1 MTGVPF
7 YFDVRQTSVGWAM
20 SQLSRAAEVVWLL
33 ELTAT
38 IRPNSAV
45 MSVAEEAGI
54 TRFKALLQKKKKK
67 KKDELISLCTVRGR
81 TWSLQPRA
89 KSTPSHCS
97 IPESLCCCQ
106 NMVTH
111 ESGSTHPRHVGST
124 SGKKKA
130 DGGSLC
136 SCVWSRM
143 LPCMHGHTRVRPFF
157 FFFFF
162 HDAISGLIH

>member
-20 SQLSRAAEVVWLL
+20 SQLSQAAEVVWLL

-67 KKDELISLCTVRGR
+67 KKMSSFLCVQFEGEPDLFSRAQSPHRVIVPSPKVCVVVKTWWLMNQAAPTRVTLEARLGKKKLTGGAFVHVCGRG
-81 TWSLQPRA
+81 
-89 KSTPSHCS
+89 
-97 IPESLCCCQ
+97 CCLAC
-106 NMVTH
+106 MDTH
-111 ESGSTHPRHVGST
+111 ES
-124 SGKKKA
+124 
-130 DGGSLC
+130 DL
-136 SCVWSRM
+136 
-143 LPCMHGHTRVRPFF
+143 F